1 MSIFL
6 EQFLMKR
13 RREER
18 GWLNVLFPTFIIT
31 RRMGWT
37 VRHVC
42 TLQWQRNWGRC
53 HPLCGNTPGLSLQLT
68 FPAFFLPP
76 LQWAVLPS
84 PVRYQEIHWASGRPT
99 ASSHCPHCAG
109 LAMPAWRLSTAQR
122 RRRRNT
128 MRRRLWWLRHRC
140 PARDWKC
147 LISILPGIKS

>member
-68 FPAFFLPP
+68 FPAFLLPP

-84 PVRYQEIHWASGRPT
+84 PVRYQEIHWASGRPLLLLT
-99 ASSHCPHCAG
+99 ALTVQVLQCQPGGS
-109 LAMPAWRLSTAQR
+109 
-122 RRRRNT
+122 
-128 MRRRLWWLRHRC
+128 LRHRGGGGGGTQWGGDSDGFVTAVQQEIESVWYQYY
-140 PARDWKC
+140 PV
-147 LISILPGIKS
+147 